1 MRSLASSSARC
12 RFAAP
17 WAALSVHHEEG
28 GGEGRGEGAVR
39 ACGKGKVHTIPSS
52 RTPERYRAS
61 LCSGGEG
68 GEAGL
73 RVPAVAAPPPT
84 ISSSAPCDLAVALAR
99 SCASATASCQEA
111 SPCSAA
117 GAGAEGAGLSPAS
130 EKMREDLASAW
141 C

>member
-1 MRSLASSSARC
+1 M
-12 RFAAP
+12 
-17 WAALSVHHEEG
+17 
-28 GGEGRGEGAVR
+28 
-39 ACGKGKVHTIPSS
+39 VHTIPSS
-52 RTPERYRAS
+52 RTSERCGAS

-68 GEAGL
+68 EEAGL
-73 RVPAVAAPPPT
+73 REPAVAAPPPT

-130 EKMREDLASAW
+130 EKMREDLALVW
-141 C
+141 CGIASQIHELARQRQGGAGGLSRCSL

>member
-1 MRSLASSSARC
+1 ML
-12 RFAAP
+12 
-17 WAALSVHHEEG
+17 
-28 GGEGRGEGAVR
+28 
-39 ACGKGKVHTIPSS
+39 
-52 RTPERYRAS
+52 YRAQEH
-61 LCSGGEG
+61 LSGTVPHYAAVHGEG